1 MKRRLI
7 FVHGR
12 SQEHKDAQDLKDEW
26 ISALRAGLAKSN
38 KKLPIPEADVRF
50 PYYGQAP
57 YDLVHD
63 APPDEVAEIIVK
75 GSKDEARRAFTES
88 ILNEVRRK
96 LGVTDE
102 EVIDIAGGDVVQ
114 KGLQNKPWVLAIFRA
129 IDKHV
134 PGGSGAIIA
143 SVTNDVYQYI
153 RNPGVRDRIDEGV
166 QKAFSVNDANVVVS
180 HSLGTI
186 VAYALIGREG
196 KAANW
201 QVPFFM
207 TLGSPLAITMIKDS
221 LKPIKTPGVVGH
233 WVNALDVKDV
243 VALYPLDRKHFNVKP
258 AIENL
263 GHVSNQTSNHHGIS
277 GYLEDETVAARI
289 CAALTHRGAD
299 TRLPNPSRDF
309 LQRQKSAR
317 CTSLLN
323 GRLNST
329 KTQNKFHDAGDDE
342 RHSVIAQRGQRHDF
356 DVCVSS
362 RSVFAG
368 LPYAGFERVIME
380 TEETVWTDCLAL
392 IGIRIFAYFCF
403 NYTVI
408 HDRICY
414 ATNNLYCYSGFDHRY
429 DCRCRC

>member
-1 MKRRLI
+1 MKRQLI

-12 SQEHKDAQDLKDEW
+12 SQEHKDAQGLKDEW
-26 ISALRAGLAKSN
+26 ISALRAGLAKSD

-50 PYYGQAP
+50 PYYGQAL
-57 YDLVHD
+57 YDLVHNV
-63 APPDEVAEIIVK
+63 PPDEVAEIIVK

-96 LGVTDE
+96 LGVTDR

-114 KGLQNKPWVLAIFRA
+114 KGLQNKTWVLAILRA

-134 PGGSGAIIA
+134 PGGSGATIA

-166 QKAFSVNDANVVVS
+166 RKAFSVNDANVVVS

-201 QVPFFM
+201 QVPFFV
-207 TLGSPLAITMIKDS
+207 TLGSPLAITMIKDG
-221 LKPIKTPGVVGH
+221 LKPIKTPDVVGK

-289 CAALTHRGAD
+289 YAALTH
-299 TRLPNPSRDF
+299 
-309 LQRQKSAR
+309 
-317 CTSLLN
+317 
-323 GRLNST
+323 
-329 KTQNKFHDAGDDE
+329 
-342 RHSVIAQRGQRHDF
+342 
-356 DVCVSS
+356 
-362 RSVFAG
+362 
-368 LPYAGFERVIME
+368 
-380 TEETVWTDCLAL
+380 
-392 IGIRIFAYFCF
+392 
-403 NYTVI
+403 
-408 HDRICY
+408 
-414 ATNNLYCYSGFDHRY
+414 
-429 DCRCRC
+429 

>member
-1 MKRRLI
+1 MKRQLI

-12 SQEHKDAQDLKDEW
+12 SQEHKDAQGLKDDW
-26 ISALRAGLAKSN
+26 ISALRAGLTKSN
-38 KKLPIPEADVRF
+38 KKLPISEADVRF
-50 PYYGQAP
+50 PYYGQAL

-63 APPDEVAEIIVK
+63 APPHEVAEIIVK

-114 KGLQNKPWVLAIFRA
+114 KGLQNKTWVLAILRA

-134 PGGSGAIIA
+134 PGGSGATIA

-166 QKAFSVNDANVVVS
+166 RKAFSVNDANVVVS

-221 LKPIKTPGVVGH
+221 LKPIKNSRRRWEVGQRAGSKRRGR
-233 WVNALDVKDV
+233 ALSTGQK
-243 VALYPLDRKHFNVKP
+243 AFQCETRDRK
-258 AIENL
+258 
-263 GHVSNQTSNHHGIS
+263 
-277 GYLEDETVAARI
+277 
-289 CAALTHRGAD
+289 
-299 TRLPNPSRDF
+299 SRPCVEPD
-309 LQRQKSAR
+309 LKS
-317 CTSLLN
+317 
-323 GRLNST
+323 
-329 KTQNKFHDAGDDE
+329 
-342 RHSVIAQRGQRHDF
+342 
-356 DVCVSS
+356 
-362 RSVFAG
+362 
-368 LPYAGFERVIME
+368 P
-380 TEETVWTDCLAL
+380 W
-392 IGIRIFAYFCF
+392 YFG
-403 NYTVI
+403 VP
-408 HDRICY
+408 
-414 ATNNLYCYSGFDHRY
+414 
-429 DCRCRC
+429 